1 VKLYR
6 VYSHINMNTI
16 KHFVLLARRPARPA
30 SHPAF
35 RCQRSFSFTPRVHAR
50 IKRPSEFD
58 SSLGSFGEV
67 ANLPAIRKLLS
78 SPEAVKALDEI
89 QQLMQ
94 EKEVDPTTG
103 PTTMQL
109 FQLLSS
115 AEFRKA
121 GKKLKEELEKAGV
134 DLADQELLS
143 AWKNLQK
150 KTGSN

>member
-1 VKLYR
+1 
-6 VYSHINMNTI
+6 MNAVR
-16 KHFVLLARRPARPA
+16 HFALLARRPWRPI
-30 SHPAF
+30 SHFAF
-35 RCQRSFSFTPRVHAR
+35 RCQRSFSITPRVHAR
-50 IKRPSEFD
+50 IKWPSEPG
-58 SSLGSFGEV
+58 SSLGSFEEV
-67 ANLPAIRKLLS
+67 ANLPAIRKLLG
-78 SPEAVKALDEI
+78 SPEAVKALDEV

-94 EKEVDPTTG
+94 EKGVDPTTG

-109 FQLLSS
+109 VQLLSS

-150 KTGSN
+150 KTGGN

>member
-1 VKLYR
+1 
-6 VYSHINMNTI
+6 MNTI
-16 KHFVLLARRPARPA
+16 RHFVLVARLPARPA
-30 SHPAF
+30 SHFTF
-35 RCQRSFSFTPRVHAR
+35 RCQRLFSSTPRIHAR
-50 IKRPSEFD
+50 IKKPSELD
-58 SSLGSFGEV
+58 SSLGSFEEV

-94 EKEVDPTTG
+94 GKGTDAWCRSPAVLTAGNYTGVDPTMG

-134 DLADQELLS
+134 DLADQVS
-143 AWKNLQK
+143 
-150 KTGSN
+150 

>member
-1 VKLYR
+1 M
-6 VYSHINMNTI
+6 HTI
-16 KHFVLLARRPARPA
+16 RHLVFLARRPAQPVSR
-30 SHPAF
+30 F
-35 RCQRSFSFTPRVHAR
+35 QRSISFTPRVHAR
-50 IKRPSEFD
+50 IKRPSELD
-58 SSLGSFGEV
+58 SSLGSFEEV
-67 ANLPAIRKLLS
+67 ANLPAVRKLLS

-89 QQLMQ
+89 QQVMQ
-94 EKEVDPTTG
+94 EKGIDPTTG

-109 FQLLSS
+109 FQLLSN

-150 KTGSN
+150 KAGGS

>member
-1 VKLYR
+1 
-6 VYSHINMNTI
+6 MNTTR
-16 KHFVLLARRPARPA
+16 HFILLARRPARPV
-30 SHPAF
+30 SHLAF

-50 IKRPSEFD
+50 IKRPSELG
-58 SSLGSFGEV
+58 SSLGSFDEV

-78 SPEAVKALDEI
+78 SPEAVKALGEI

-94 EKEVDPTTG
+94 EKGIHTWCPPPAVLTADYYTGVDPTAG

-109 FQLLSS
+109 FQLLSN

-134 DLADQELLS
+134 DLADQVS
-143 AWKNLQK
+143 
-150 KTGSN
+150 